1 LLLRAIFMD
10 ASDTIVNEIEKAL
23 KQLIII
29 CNKYS
34 LSGSFSTVNDLDNAF
49 PSNLPR
55 STDVDYL
62 YKNYN
67 PEKLKIETGFTPI
80 KIHSVSELSKVQSG
94 YEYLPNNYLV
104 FGDDLGGGKPIIAV
118 IDEGKTSV
126 YASYDVI
133 EPLKIAGSLS
143 GFIFSLAE
151 LIDLVYGQYDIFDIA
166 DDNDEVKDDF
176 IDELRKRIVPLIG
189 NEGFNAFF
197 DYFYG

>member
-1 LLLRAIFMD
+1 MD
-10 ASDTIVNEIEKAL
+10 ASETIVNEIEKAL
-23 KQLIII
+23 KQLIVI

-34 LSGSFSTVNDLDNAF
+34 LSGSFSNVNDLDNAF
-49 PSNLPR
+49 PPNLPR
-55 STDVDYL
+55 STEVEFL
-62 YKNYN
+62 YENYN

-80 KIHSVSELSKVQSG
+80 KLHSVSELLKAQNG

-104 FGDDLGGGKPIIAV
+104 IGDDLGGGKPIIAV
-118 IDEGKTSV
+118 VDEGNTPV

-133 EPLKIAGSLS
+133 EPFKIAGSLC

-166 DDNDEVKDDF
+166 DDNDEVKHGF
-176 IDELRKRIVPLIG
+176 INELRERIVPLIG
-189 NEGFNAFF
+189 NEGFNAFY